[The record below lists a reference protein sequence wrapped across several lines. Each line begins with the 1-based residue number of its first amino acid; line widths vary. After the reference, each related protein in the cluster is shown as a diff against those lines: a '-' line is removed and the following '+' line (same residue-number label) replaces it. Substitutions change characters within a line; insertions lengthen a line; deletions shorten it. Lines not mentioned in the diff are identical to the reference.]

1 MSTIH
6 IAHGKRPCASHIS
19 TRTPGGMRLQQ
30 CMSPPL
36 YTALERGN
44 YVVSP
49 HESYANLVIAVS
61 EVRRQYTMTIM
72 YDS

>member
-36 YTALERGN
+36 YTALERAK
-44 YVVSP
+44 YVSP
-49 HESYANLVIAVS
+49 RESYANLVMAVS
-61 EVRRQYTMTIM
+61 EVRRQYAMTIM